1 MLQDL
6 RKKARLIRSVYFD
19 RFVFIHINKTGGSS
33 IEKALKLPFEHKTAI
48 EKIQEIGRHEWDRRI
63 SFAVVRNPWDKVVS
77 HYHYRVYTNQT
88 GMGDGHISFNDWV
101 RRSYGCKDPVY
112 YDQPK
117 MFQPQAEWL
126 KDADLNMCVKEIL
139 RFENLAGDF
148 NVLAEKIG
156 KKVLLPHVKKTS
168 HKCYKDY
175 YDADAR
181 KIIERVFQEDIDVF
195 KYVF

>member
-1 MLQDL
+1 MLQAL
-6 RKKARLIRSVYFD
+6 RKKARLIRSAYFD

-117 MFQPQAEWL
+117 MFQPQVEWL
-126 KDADLNMCVKEIL
+126 KDADSNICVKEIL

-175 YDADAR
+175 YDSDAK
-181 KIIERVFQEDIDVF
+181 KIIERVFLEDIDVF
-195 KYVF
+195 KYIF